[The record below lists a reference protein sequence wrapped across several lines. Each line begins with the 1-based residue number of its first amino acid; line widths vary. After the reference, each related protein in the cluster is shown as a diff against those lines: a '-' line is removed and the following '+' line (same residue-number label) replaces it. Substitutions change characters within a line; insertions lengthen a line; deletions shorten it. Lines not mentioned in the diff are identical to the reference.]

1 MMGSVA
7 LLLLVCSSWTLVNMA
22 AAAPGPP
29 IRAVNLG
36 GWLVAE
42 GWIMPSLFDN
52 IPSKDLLVLNSS
64 CILVVTMNE
73 LASKN

>member
-22 AAAPGPP
+22 AAAH
-29 IRAVNLG
+29 LG
-36 GWLVAE
+36 GWLVTE

-73 LASKN
+73 LLASKN